1 MTETEP
7 SASGTAATAQ
17 ERAADMIKVAM
28 QIRDDAEAADML
40 DGQLMARQAYRDPE
54 LYFVAAQAFFD
65 AGRILPVVTVWRLF
79 TECLK
84 DYAHE
89 FAQEPERYA
98 AAVMSLQGFV
108 NMFQSDPEAFAAF
121 DIFSDK
127 INAAID
133 DFDEATIGDRPAER
147 FRNDHLLNGDRAL
160 EYGDEAGAA
169 KLYKKAAEEDGK
181 SEGWLRLLQ
190 LMAESDLG
198 PGFGLSAALD
208 ACDKALAAGIWYARA
223 YYLQRLISADA
234 EEDAAGVVSGARR
247 DEMSAH
253 TRAFLTA
260 LLDYAAPMGPA
271 AGFSKYLTPVV
282 RPDSVLGIFSQ
293 QKPEDVLTRLSAASQ
308 ANNIKSAF
316 GAFLPV
322 VIFMR
327 RCGWISAAD
336 IADLPVALDR
346 FDALLAEENAQIAET
361 ALQSSPVADGSFEAE
376 QQMFHDMAMQMNV
389 QICEIIAETRGFLSE
404 SV

>member
-1 MTETEP
+1 MPDTKP
-7 SASGTAATAQ
+7 SDAESTAQ
-17 ERAADMIKVAM
+17 ERAADMVNVAM

-54 LYFVAAQAFFD
+54 LYFAAAEAFFG
-65 AGRILPVVTVWRLF
+65 ARRILPVVTVWRLF

-108 NMFQSDPEAFAAF
+108 NMFQAEPEAFAAF

-147 FRNDHLLNGDRAL
+147 FRNDRLLNGDRAL

-181 SEGWLRLLQ
+181 PEGWLRLLQ
-190 LMAESDLG
+190 LMAEADLG
-198 PGFGLSAALD
+198 PGFGLAAARD
-208 ACDKALAAGIWYARA
+208 ACEKAVAAGIWYARA

-234 EEDAAGVVSGARR
+234 QEDAAGVVSGERR
-247 DEMSAH
+247 AEMSAH
-253 TRAFLTA
+253 TRDFLAA
-260 LLDYAAPMGPA
+260 LMDYAAPMGPA
-271 AGFSKYLTPVV
+271 AGFSKYLAPAV

-293 QKPEDVLTRLSAASQ
+293 QKPEDVLARLSAAAQ
-308 ANNIKSAF
+308 ANSIKSAF

-322 VIFMR
+322 TVFMR
-327 RCGWISAAD
+327 RCGWITAED

-346 FDALLAEENAQIAET
+346 FDALLAEESAQIAET
-361 ALQSSPVADGSFEAE
+361 AAQSSPVAGGSFEAE
-376 QQMFHDMAMQMNV
+376 QQMFHDMAIQMNAK
-389 QICEIIAETRGFLSE
+389 ICEIIIEARRFLSE